1 LIAATT
7 KKPNDILFCQKLKKK
22 FGFKVQVV
30 KSTKISCQ
38 MASKLLDFNDTSSSE
53 DSELTDE
60 EEEIAEYLAEV
71 SGRKR
76 RQVIVVCTQFL
87 SVEKMAICHWP

>member
-1 LIAATT
+1 
-7 KKPNDILFCQKLKKK
+7 
-22 FGFKVQVV
+22 
-30 KSTKISCQ
+30 

-60 EEEIAEYLAEV
+60 EEEIAEYLADV
-71 SGRKR
+71 SRRKR
-76 RQVIVVCTQFL
+76 RQVIVGCTQFL